1 MVWYS
6 MVGHPIWT
14 GMVIDSFT
22 LRDTWTLEY
31 KDRETGL
38 LVNSQISR
46 LSLGNCFLKSDLMW
60 RGWWPQEKN
69 ASWPIVI

>member
-1 MVWYS
+1 MVGYS
-6 MVGHPIWT
+6 MVQYGHPIWT

-31 KDRETGL
+31 KGRETGL

-46 LSLGNCFLKSDLMW
+46 SRLSLGNCFLKADLIGT
-60 RGWWPQEKN
+60 GW
-69 ASWPIVI
+69 

>member
-31 KDRETGL
+31 KDREIGL

-46 LSLGNCFLKSDLMW
+46 LSLGNCFLKSDLM
-60 RGWWPQEKN
+60 
-69 ASWPIVI
+69 

>member
-1 MVWYS
+1 MVQYGQY
-6 MVGHPIWT
+6 GHPIWT

-31 KDRETGL
+31 KGRETGL

-46 LSLGNCFLKSDLMW
+46 LSLENCFLCGEDGGLK
-60 RGWWPQEKN
+60 EKK
-69 ASWPIVI
+69 ASWSTLI